1 MLASHD
7 VNSTVSN
14 DRWYDHK
21 DDGDE
26 EPSHLDGR
34 ITNRYHWFGNREHR
48 TLI

>member
-34 ITNRYHWFGNREHR
+34 ISEHR